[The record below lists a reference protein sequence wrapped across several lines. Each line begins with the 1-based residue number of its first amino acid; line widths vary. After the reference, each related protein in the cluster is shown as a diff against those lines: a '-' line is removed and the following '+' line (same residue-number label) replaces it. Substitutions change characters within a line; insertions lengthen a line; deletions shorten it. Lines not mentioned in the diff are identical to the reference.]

1 MITFANSL
9 FQFLPQNHY
18 ILPPVLLSLQE
29 KLYLFAIKNC
39 YVQNARMNTTK
50 QNLAKTTKTFKSIDV

>member
-9 FQFLPQNHY
+9 FLFLPQNHY
-18 ILPPVLLSLQE
+18 ILPPVRLSLQE
-29 KLYLFAIKNC
+29 KLYLFAIKYC

-50 QNLAKTTKTFKSIDV
+50 AKSGKDNKNI

>member
-18 ILPPVLLSLQE
+18 ILPPVRLSLQE
-29 KLYLFAIKNC
+29 KLYLFAIKKLLCTECKNE
-39 YVQNARMNTTK
+39 YN
-50 QNLAKTTKTFKSIDV
+50 KSKIWQRQQEHLNQ

>member
-18 ILPPVLLSLQE
+18 ILPPVRLSLQE

-50 QNLAKTTKTFKSIDV
+50 AKSGKDNKNI